1 MKDNVI
7 IPGMFISREDMELI
21 YYRGHLKLSDEES
34 YNKSRELTDE
44 QLDDIAYAFSEEF
57 FDRRDGLFRY
67 ILIDAVK
74 YLKENDTVL
83 SED

>member
-1 MKDNVI
+1 MKDSVP
-7 IPGMFISREDMELI
+7 IPGMYISREDMELI
-21 YYRGHLKLSDEES
+21 FYQWHLKLDDDEAHE
-34 YNKSRELTDE
+34 KSLKLTDGQME
-44 QLDDIAYAFSEEF
+44 DIAYAFSEEF